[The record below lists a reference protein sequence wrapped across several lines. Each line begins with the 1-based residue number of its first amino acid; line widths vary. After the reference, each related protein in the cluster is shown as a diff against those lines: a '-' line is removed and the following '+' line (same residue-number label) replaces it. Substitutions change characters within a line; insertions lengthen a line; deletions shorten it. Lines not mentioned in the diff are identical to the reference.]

1 MLRTSSLA
9 HFSRKQSFSSLHN
22 FYIIAVQ
29 VEGIPNMKF
38 HIGILLLAAVATA
51 MPDPSLCVEKVPEGA
66 DPTEVGLS
74 QISSLLKTLD

>member
-9 HFSRKQSFSSLHN
+9 YFTREQSFSPLPN

-29 VEGIPNMKF
+29 VEVIPNMKF
-38 HIGILLLAAVATA
+38 HFGILLLAAMATA

-74 QISSLLKTLD
+74 QISSLPKTLG